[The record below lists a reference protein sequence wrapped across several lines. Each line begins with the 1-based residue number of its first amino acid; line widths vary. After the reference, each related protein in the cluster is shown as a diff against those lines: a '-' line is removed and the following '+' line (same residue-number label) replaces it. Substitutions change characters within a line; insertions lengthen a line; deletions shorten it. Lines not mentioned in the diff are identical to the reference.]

1 MKGEVFVCSSSEL
14 FGIGGVRDVGIYGES
29 ADVADFLEG
38 ILTLC

>member
-29 ADVADFLEG
+29 TDVTDFLKG